1 MVEFS
6 ARIYKLGVNPVVDPP
21 EAVFE
26 TIFELAGRSK
36 GPIPVRGLING
47 AEFMQTLVKYAG
59 KWRLYVNGEMLE
71 ASGLNVG
78 DTASIEIEYDPRPR
92 QYPVPAALRRA
103 LASDPKARAAWDALT
118 PSRRTEIVRYL
129 TSLKTEASVSKN
141 IEKVVRMLTAK

>member
-1 MVEFS
+1 MPAFS
-6 ARIYKLGVNPVVDPP
+6 QQIYKLGINPVVDPP
-21 EAVFE
+21 NDALAV
-26 TIFELAGRSK
+26 IFAQAGRTA

-92 QYPVPAALRRA
+92 RFPVPAGLRRA
-103 LASDPKARAAWDALT
+103 LARDPEARAAWDALT